1 VRPAGR
7 GRIETGGGCFGAGSY
22 LPHGCSCRA
31 EGVVDAR
38 FGQWGNHGQPIQGV
52 HHEEAGAAANP
63 EFKGTALFVE
73 THDFVRK
80 PEDSPCPGHG
90 HHEFANAET
99 YFLVGKAMGEGMK
112 RLLLATSG
120 K

>member
-1 VRPAGR
+1 MFRR
-7 GRIETGGGCFGAGSY
+7 RSY
-22 LPHGCSCRA
+22 LSHGCSCRA
-31 EGVVDAR
+31 EEVVDAR
-38 FGQWGNHGQPIQGV
+38 FGQVGNDGQPIEGV

-63 EFKGTALFVE
+63 EFKGTAL
-73 THDFVRK
+73 
-80 PEDSPCPGHG
+80 SPCPGHG

-112 RLLLATSG
+112 KLLAAPG

>member
-1 VRPAGR
+1 MFRR
-7 GRIETGGGCFGAGSY
+7 RSY
-22 LPHGCSCRA
+22 LSHGCSCRA
-31 EGVVDAR
+31 EEVVDAR
-38 FGQWGNHGQPIQGV
+38 FGQVGNDGQPIEGV

-73 THDFVRK
+73 THGFVRK
-80 PEDSPCPGHG
+80 PEESPCPGRG

-99 YFLVGKAMGEGMK
+99 YFLVGNALGEGMK
-112 RLLLATSG
+112 KLLAAPG